1 MKRAGEVLKEFED
14 YLAPVLGLKPGERAV
29 YMHALRHS
37 RLEDRRGVVFAL
49 PDLARGVGLKPSATR
64 LHLYSLARK
73 GCVVVNCPRKKYVIE
88 VRLPE
93 EVVRELSP
101 RNWARLMRTTVRAS
115 KNPELREAI
124 LERERGRCFYCLER
138 LTRSTLWFDH
148 VVPIARGGWPSEDNV
163 VACCER
169 CNRWKGTRTAESLL
183 RRLCQAGILTRAQVN
198 GRKWA
203 LRRILAEWK
212 RERIEDGA

>member
-37 RLEDRRGVVFAL
+37 RLEGRRGVVFSAQ
-49 PDLARGVGLKPSATR
+49 DLARGVGLQDASAR
-64 LHLYSLARK
+64 LHLFSLARK
-73 GCVVVNCPRKKYVIE
+73 GCVVVNRYRRKYLIE

-93 EVVRELSP
+93 EVISQLSP

-115 KNPELREAI
+115 KNPALREAI
-124 LERERGRCFYCLER
+124 LRRERGRCFYCLEK

-148 VVPIARGGWPSEDNV
+148 VVPISRGGWPSEDNV

-169 CNRWKGTRTAESLL
+169 CNRWKSTRTVAYLL
-183 RRLCQAGILTRAQVN
+183 RRLFQAGVLTRAQMI

-212 RERIEDGA
+212 QERAEEAA